1 LRYAILLNVMRQKFF
16 QMKPQDV
23 VLVLKIIAINTEN
36 WQQKPLADELKM
48 SQSEVSQAL
57 ARLQY
62 SGLMLENGKQV
73 MRLALMDFLQYGI
86 SYVFPQKPGAIVRG
100 IATAH
105 SAPPLNNKI
114 ISNDN
119 YVWPY
124 AKGNTKGQ
132 AINPLFKSLPEA
144 IEKDEK
150 FYQLIALVDA
160 LRVGRKR
167 EKEMAIVALKKLI
180 LNGE

>member
-1 LRYAILLNVMRQKFF
+1 MRQKSY

-23 VLVLKIIAINTEN
+23 VLLLKIIAINTEN

-62 SGLMLENGKQV
+62 AGLILENGKQV

-114 ISNDN
+114 ISTDH

-124 AKGNTKGQ
+124 AKGNIKGQ

-144 IEKDEK
+144 VEKDGK

-167 EKEMAIVALKKLI
+167 EKEMAIVALKNLI

>member
-1 LRYAILLNVMRQKFF
+1 MKQSN
-16 QMKPQDV
+16 MKPQD
-23 VLVLKIIAINTEN
+23 LLILFKIISNSSSS

-62 SGLMLENGKQV
+62 AGLILENGKQV
-73 MRLALMDFLQYGI
+73 MRLALMDFLQYWI

-114 ISNDN
+114 VSSDN

-124 AKGNTKGQ
+124 AKGNIRGQ
-132 AINPLFKSLPEA
+132 AIIPLFKSLPQA

-167 EKEMAIVALKKLI
+167 EKEMAIEALKKLI